1 MRVFHEK
8 IKAQKEKMKGLH
20 KKIKTQDEGIAR
32 TKCWNTKPQG
42 ITKRLRPRKMPHPPS
57 HMEKESG
64 SKA

>member
-1 MRVFHEK
+1 
-8 IKAQKEKMKGLH
+8 MKGLH